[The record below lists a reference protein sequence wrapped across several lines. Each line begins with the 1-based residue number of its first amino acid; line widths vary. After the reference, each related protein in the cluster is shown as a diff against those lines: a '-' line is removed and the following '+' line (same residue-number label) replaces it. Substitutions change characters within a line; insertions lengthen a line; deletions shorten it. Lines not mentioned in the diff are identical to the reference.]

1 MTTGGGGALV
11 SYMNINKAKIW
22 VIRSIARKLKKQR
35 PWMYIC
41 MLVDNQVIHESRKCP
56 ITFSW
61 LVNSNAPPP
70 PPAFPPSVAWRV
82 ADTDLETAAVTLMK
96 VSGGFCLNLG
106 KWKETPQCRWSPWE
120 GVSKCR

>member
-1 MTTGGGGALV
+1 MTTAGGGGALV

-22 VIRSIARKLKKQR
+22 VIRSIARKLKKQL

-56 ITFSW
+56 INFSW

-70 PPAFPPSVAWRV
+70 PPPHFHHLWHGRLQTLIWRR
-82 ADTDLETAAVTLMK
+82 
-96 VSGGFCLNLG
+96 
-106 KWKETPQCRWSPWE
+106 PQ
-120 GVSKCR
+120 